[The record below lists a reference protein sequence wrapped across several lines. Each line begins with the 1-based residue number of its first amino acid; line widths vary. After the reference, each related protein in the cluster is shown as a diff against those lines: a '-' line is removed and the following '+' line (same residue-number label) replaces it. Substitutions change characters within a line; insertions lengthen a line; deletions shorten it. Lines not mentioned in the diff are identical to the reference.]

1 MWIFIERHTFSKI
14 FREEWQTCKKTLKK
28 GNVFHFPP
36 NFIHQEEALTDC
48 EIIEA
53 SSPHFNDRVRVE
65 KFFGLK
71 EFGLPTTKKK
81 EITFK

>member
-1 MWIFIERHTFSKI
+1 MLIKTKI
-14 FREEWQTCKKTLKK
+14 LKK

-53 SSPHFNDRVRVE
+53 SSPHFNDRVRME
-65 KFFGLK
+65 KKFKLPRH
-71 EFGLPTTKKK
+71 GLPTTKKK
-81 EITFK
+81 DIIFK